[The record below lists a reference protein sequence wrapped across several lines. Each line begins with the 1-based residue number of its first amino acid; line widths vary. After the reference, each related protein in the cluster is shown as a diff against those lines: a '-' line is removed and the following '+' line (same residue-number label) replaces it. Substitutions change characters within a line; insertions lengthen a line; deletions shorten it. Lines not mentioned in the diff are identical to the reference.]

1 MIKKTNNIIG
11 WHAFT
16 QSLQENQ
23 KDQLVNNA
31 VKVNE
36 ELGIQEGATM
46 ITGGT
51 CAAMRSIG
59 IMHTLGFRKF
69 HLFGYDCS
77 MPEPPDEDKD
87 QKMEDGKPKY
97 LKVGVKDQEFWTTG
111 ELIAMAQDCE
121 KLFSKEDVDMKINFH
136 GENIIASGGR
146 VLGITALGNTVK
158 LAQRKAYELVDKI
171 DWPDGYC
178 RRDIGWR
185 AIEDD

>member
-1 MIKKTNNIIG
+1 
-11 WHAFT
+11 
-16 QSLQENQ
+16 
-23 KDQLVNNA
+23 
-31 VKVNE
+31 
-36 ELGIQEGATM
+36 M

-136 GENIIASGGR
+136 GENTLVAACWELSPVHQLKHYHQ
-146 VLGITALGNTVK
+146 VLDL
-158 LAQRKAYELVDKI
+158 
-171 DWPDGYC
+171 
-178 RRDIGWR
+178 
-185 AIEDD
+185 